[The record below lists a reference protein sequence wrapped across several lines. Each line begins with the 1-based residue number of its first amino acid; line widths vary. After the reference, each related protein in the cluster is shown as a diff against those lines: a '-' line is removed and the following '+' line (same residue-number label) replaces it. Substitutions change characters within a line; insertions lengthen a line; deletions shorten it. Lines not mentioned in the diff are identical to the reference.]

1 MFCNFTESEILQM
14 TPLMFSA
21 AQTQA
26 EMHSM
31 SLKLVSEKGD
41 LLLMKM
47 SLTGHSSSWL
57 LCDFHPS
64 KSDIFRNTLW
74 VHVRVHKKKHMT
86 SVTYEELEVALAANA
101 TFLVCIAPLSDF
113 TVSTHILI

>member
-1 MFCNFTESEILQM
+1 
-14 TPLMFSA
+14 
-21 AQTQA
+21 
-26 EMHSM
+26 
-31 SLKLVSEKGD
+31 
-41 LLLMKM
+41 M

-57 LCDFHPS
+57 LCDLHPS

-101 TFLVCIAPLSDF
+101 TFLVCIAPLSNF
-113 TVSTHILI
+113 TVRSFYERFLSVSLLFCSVLNVGLVYNTVIWHMTFLFCCIFLLSFERTTF